1 MYTCTCTYSI
11 STLIKGNFI
20 VYFSSTV
27 CCGCTALHLLPYST
41 PTYSAHVYSTHVHMH
56 ILILIMSVE
65 SKSMAKANTTL
76 HPRLTSPHSRH
87 HLVRRHSQ
95 FLADLGQGQAVHLA
109 DCRVSQWE
117 QVVRQTHC
125 EPGVVSDALDGY
137 SAHWVHLG
145 GGGEGKGEKWYM
157 YTAYMY
163 MYSTAHE
170 ELKRE

>member
-1 MYTCTCTYSI
+1 MYTCTYSI

-27 CCGCTALHLLPYST
+27 CCGCTALHCFQPRHTVPLCT
-41 PTYSAHVYSTHVHMH
+41 VHMH
-56 ILILIMSVE
+56 ISILIMSVE

-163 MYSTAHE
+163 MHSTAHA